1 MVRPETSQGLS
12 ITSIILINE
21 NSGCFFNFST
31 KSDTWDILGR
41 NDRNV
46 APDRSE
52 SATKSTASHGS
63 GTVSYTH
70 LTLPTIY
77 SV

>member
-41 NDRNV
+41 NHRNV
-46 APDRSE
+46 APDRNE
-52 SATKSTASHGS
+52 SATKSTAYHGS
-63 GTVSYTH
+63 GKSRITASTFFSN
-70 LTLPTIY
+70 I
-77 SV
+77 